1 MNINA
6 TIAALSLTAALFAQE
21 LSPDD
26 RQAGMTHLE
35 RTRAAIVESVRGLS
49 AAQLS
54 FKAEPG
60 KWSIAE
66 NLEHIALAEDFVQQ
80 IIDQAKPSTA
90 PAPMRDVAGIDAA
103 VVSRGADRNITG
115 KAPEPITPRGLTPG
129 ESLRRFEKSRSA
141 AIDRIRSAPAMRR
154 PIAKHPII
162 NGVMDAY
169 QWLLFESAHS
179 ERHMKQILE
188 VKAHPNFPKQ

>member
-6 TIAALSLTAALFAQE
+6 VIAALSLTAALAAQE
-21 LSPDD
+21 LSPAD
-26 RQAGMTHLE
+26 RQAGIAHLE
-35 RTRAAIVESVRGLS
+35 RTRAAVVESVRGLS
-49 AAQLS
+49 AAQLN
-54 FKAEPG
+54 FKAGPA

-90 PAPMRDVAGIDAA
+90 PAPMRDIAGIDAA
-103 VVSRGADRNITG
+103 VVSRGADRNLKG
-115 KAPEPITPRGLTPG
+115 KAPEPITPRGLSPG
-129 ESLRRFEKSRSA
+129 ESLARFEKSRSA
-141 AIDRIRSAPAMRR
+141 SIDRIRSAPDMRR
-154 PIAKHPII
+154 PIARHPII
-162 NGVMDAY
+162 SGVMDAY

-188 VKAHPNFPKQ
+188 VKADPDFPNH